1 MSSVS
6 YIILLSTFRFPQ
18 SIMWN
23 LYGSSKL
30 VVERELQREHQ
41 QHQLKLL
48 DMRPRIDTRP
58 PKPMSHLTSKARKRR
73 MQDDR
78 NEVIRR
84 ENQLLLQKMIE
95 IDTKPSSV
103 TLPVRQTPLAGS
115 LNRFVRIS
123 ELTKISRENQ
133 AILKRLQRTQSAY
146 SVKRWDRANQYNED
160 LKHYLSQNA
169 GRVPRQLSYVLSPS
183 TPCTRP
189 HTAQHRLEREED
201 SVRPFTAEGRPR
213 SGNVRSSL

>member
-1 MSSVS
+1 
-6 YIILLSTFRFPQ
+6 
-18 SIMWN
+18 MWN

-30 VVERELQREHQ
+30 LVERELQREHQ
-41 QHQLKLL
+41 LHQLKLL
-48 DMRPRIDTRP
+48 GMQPRIDTRP
-58 PKPMSHLTSKARKRR
+58 PKPQSHLTSKARKRR

-78 NEVIRR
+78 NEVIKR

-95 IDTKPSSV
+95 IDLKPGAV
-103 TLPVRQTPLAGS
+103 GTVMRQTPLSGS

-146 SVKRWDRANQYNED
+146 SVKRWQRQSQHNEE
-160 LKHYLSQNA
+160 LKRYLSQNA
-169 GRVPRQLSYVLSPS
+169 GRVPRQLSYALSSYLPTPS
-183 TPCTRP
+183 SRP

-201 SVRPFTAEGRPR
+201 STRPFTAEGRTR